1 MRCLQLKECT
11 QKLLSCNCVYMPLI
25 KFLQNLESCQ
35 LQLQRVLVLL
45 APKHAIKRQVLC
57 AWIQF
62 QNVPLL
68 FAPNCS
74 EKNSRN
80 KKRGKQCG
88 REKREN
94 YFLKNRKEKKGK
106 KSQKMI
112 EKKRWR
118 NRPKRKENK
127 KKIQNQHLRECF
139 FPSCHKNI
147 WVFTLASSMS
157 IFIEEGKAKKGED
170 QQKMMKKSIFS
181 FKENTNT

>member
-1 MRCLQLKECT
+1 MWCLQLKECT

-35 LQLQRVLVLL
+35 FQLQWVLVLL

-57 AWIQF
+57 AWIRF

-80 KKRGKQCG
+80 KKRGKQC
-88 REKREN
+88 RRKKRGN
-94 YFLKNRKEKKGK
+94 LKKHRKKKMGK

-118 NRPKRKENK
+118 NRPKKKENK

-139 FPSCHKNI
+139 FS
-147 WVFTLASSMS
+147 LAIK
-157 IFIEEGKAKKGED
+157 IFGC
-170 QQKMMKKSIFS
+170 
-181 FKENTNT
+181 

>member
-1 MRCLQLKECT
+1 
-11 QKLLSCNCVYMPLI
+11 
-25 KFLQNLESCQ
+25 
-35 LQLQRVLVLL
+35 
-45 APKHAIKRQVLC
+45 
-57 AWIQF
+57 
-62 QNVPLL
+62 VPLL

-127 KKIQNQHLRECF
+127 KKFRINTFENVF
-139 FPSCHKNI
+139 FP
-147 WVFTLASSMS
+147 LAIK
-157 IFIEEGKAKKGED
+157 IFGRLH
-170 QQKMMKKSIFS
+170 
-181 FKENTNT
+181 